1 VAIFQQRRK
10 RNFNSIIAPL
20 QDIELDLSLY
30 ISEQEDRILFLEE
43 ERTETKNQLD
53 RSKSEKSLSEDMLIK
68 IGQLLSK

>member
-43 ERTETKNQLD
+43 ERTETKNQID

-68 IGQLLSK
+68 ISQLLSK